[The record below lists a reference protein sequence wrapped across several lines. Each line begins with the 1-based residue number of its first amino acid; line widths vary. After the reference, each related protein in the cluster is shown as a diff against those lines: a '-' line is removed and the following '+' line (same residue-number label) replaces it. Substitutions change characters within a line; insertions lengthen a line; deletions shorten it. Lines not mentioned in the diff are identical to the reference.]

1 MANSMEAKARAE
13 AELRDSLSKLTTEQY
28 IRAVMPTGKIYF
40 KAPNRKRVKIAKE
53 ELGGTPVK
61 KKKAHSTL
69 AKRRSLPKKKESR
82 MPAKKAQRRMLK
94 KAQSRMPAKKAQ
106 SRMSRGSTILKFN
119 KGGKVDGLAVKGKT
133 RCRMVKGRK

>member
-1 MANSMEAKARAE
+1 MANSMEGKARDE
-13 AELRDSLSKLTTEQY
+13 AELRDSLSKLTTAQY

-82 MPAKKAQRRMLK
+82 MPAKKAQ
-94 KAQSRMPAKKAQ
+94 

>member
-82 MPAKKAQRRMLK
+82 MPAKKAQ
-94 KAQSRMPAKKAQ
+94 

-133 RCRMVKGRK
+133 RCRMVKVRK

>member
-1 MANSMEAKARAE
+1 MANRVKGNIQAMK
-13 AELRDSLSKLTTEQY
+13 DSLSKLTTEQY

-82 MPAKKAQRRMLK
+82 MPAKKAQ
-94 KAQSRMPAKKAQ
+94 

>member
-13 AELRDSLSKLTTEQY
+13 AEIRDSLSKLTTEQY

-82 MPAKKAQRRMLK
+82 MPAKKAQ
-94 KAQSRMPAKKAQ
+94 